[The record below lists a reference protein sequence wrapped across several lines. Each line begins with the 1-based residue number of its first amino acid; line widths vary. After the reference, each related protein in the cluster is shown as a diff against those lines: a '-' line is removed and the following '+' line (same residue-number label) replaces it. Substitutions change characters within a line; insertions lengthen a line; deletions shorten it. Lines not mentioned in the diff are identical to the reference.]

1 MDQGPELK
9 RSLFGYRKQDVESIL
24 EARERMFERATDESN
39 KRKDEIERL
48 RVDLDRARAETGT
61 ARDEAETVRTELTMQ
76 LEDLRRELDGVRA
89 DTTVLGDR
97 HREAETRATGLAS
110 ELREARGE
118 VSGLNERLRVADATE
133 AELRNRLEEATTAP
147 PDTRELGAVL
157 EATQEAVGRIM
168 AGARRTAEEDLARVE
183 RTRDEIQSEVER
195 VRTWRERIEPVTQD
209 IAGTIAVARAQMSQT
224 AERVGEAL
232 RPMSETLTSLSRR
245 LDDLA
250 RVADPSAAGGE
261 RPDRVDLVSH
271 ERQAGEEAEL
281 MADDVGTQQEAAAGT
296 PAHADPWPDPWR

>member
-1 MDQGPELK
+1 MDQAPELK

-24 EARERMFERATDESN
+24 EARERMFERATEESSR
-39 KRKDEIERL
+39 RKDEIERL
-48 RVDLDRARAETGT
+48 RADLDRARGETGT
-61 ARDEAETVRTELTMQ
+61 ARDETESVRTDLTTQ

-89 DTTVLGDR
+89 DVTILEDR
-97 HREAETRATGLAS
+97 HREAETRATGLES
-110 ELREARGE
+110 ELREARRE
-118 VSGLNERLRVADATE
+118 VSGMNERLRVADATE
-133 AELRNRLEEATTAP
+133 TDLRNRLEEATTAA

-157 EATQEAVGRIM
+157 EATQEAVARIM
-168 AGARRTAEEDLARVE
+168 AGARRTAEEDLGRVQQ
-183 RTRDEIQSEVER
+183 TRDEIQAEVER

-209 IAGTIAVARAQMSQT
+209 IAGNIAVAQAQMSQT

-232 RPMSETLTSLSRR
+232 RPMSDALTSLAQR

-250 RVADPSAAGGE
+250 RASDPSEMPGE

-271 ERQAGEEAEL
+271 EQQAASEAERIRE
-281 MADDVGTQQEAAAGT
+281 DAAVERETPAVT